1 MRTFTMTRN
10 SNNWVVTTTR
20 ALVLA
25 GLFLCAPALADS
37 ADFDKQDA
45 AKQAQLENGGGR
57 VLGVKQFNK
66 NGSRVFEVKLINN
79 GKVRVLIIK
88 AP

>member
-1 MRTFTMTRN
+1 MRALTMTGN
-10 SNNWVVTTTR
+10 SNNWVVITIR

-25 GLFLCAPALADS
+25 SLFLCAPAMADEAS
-37 ADFDKQDA
+37 YGKQDA
-45 AKQAQLENGGGR
+45 AEQAQKENGGGR
-57 VLGVKQFNK
+57 VLGVKQVSQD
-66 NGSRVFEVKLINN
+66 GSGVFEVKLIKN